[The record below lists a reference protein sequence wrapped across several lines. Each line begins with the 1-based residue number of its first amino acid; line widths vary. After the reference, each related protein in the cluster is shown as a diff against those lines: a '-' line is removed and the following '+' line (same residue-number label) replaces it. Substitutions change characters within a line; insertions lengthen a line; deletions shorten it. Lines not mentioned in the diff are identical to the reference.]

1 MMYIWMVGWM
11 EECQCVCMYCM
22 YICMNVNMFVCMYDD
37 DDDYDVIYNDDR

>member
-1 MMYIWMVGWM
+1 MGGWKN
-11 EECQCVCMYCM
+11 VSVFVCM